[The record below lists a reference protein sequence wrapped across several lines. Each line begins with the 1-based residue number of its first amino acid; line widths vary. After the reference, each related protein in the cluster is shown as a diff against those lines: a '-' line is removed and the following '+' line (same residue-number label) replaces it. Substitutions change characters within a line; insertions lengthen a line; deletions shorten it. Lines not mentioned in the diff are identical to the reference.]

1 MFRYGNTT
9 LIAIN
14 HPAAGPWN
22 VSENPGSAPLDT
34 VAFARGLPPAN
45 VKAQVAGRGRNR
57 TLTYRAVPARGRT
70 ITFVER
76 GARTYHILGGARGAH
91 GRIRFRLDDG
101 RAGRRQIVAV
111 IAQDGIQT
119 QSVVVARY
127 SAPRPQ
133 PLPRPTRIR
142 VSHRGYTLNV
152 TWRPVPRTVSYEVL
166 VKSSDGG
173 QTMQIVRGH
182 SATVVG
188 VEPGLRGTVLIGAV
202 AADGSR
208 GADARQQFSAVR
220 TSQPPRRHHHRRA
233 RRADGAIAIG

>member
-14 HPAAGPWN
+14 HPAGGRWS
-22 VSENPGSAPLDT
+22 VSESPGSAPLDT
-34 VAFARGLPPAN
+34 VAFAKGLPPAN
-45 VKAQVAGRGRNR
+45 VKAGVVGRGPIR

-76 GARTYHILGGARGAH
+76 GARTYHILGVAGGAQ

-133 PLPRPTRIR
+133 PPARPARIR
-142 VSHRGYTLNV
+142 VSHTGYTLNV
-152 TWRPVPRTVSYEVL
+152 GWRPVPRTASYEVL

-173 QTMQIVRGH
+173 RTMQIVRGH
-182 SATVVG
+182 RATVIG
-188 VEPGLRGTVLIGAV
+188 VEPGLRGAVLINAV

-208 GADARQQFSAVR
+208 GATARQRFDAVR
-220 TSQPPRRHHHRRA
+220 TSQPSPRRHHRR
-233 RRADGAIAIG
+233 